1 MKEHF
6 SINNCKVFYK
16 KTELKK
22 ISAEQFLVFFEL
34 GGLYKTYVDRAFL
47 KNKDGI
53 WWFHEGNSKPKVTFL
68 TADFEHFTVIN
79 EDYCKDGNQVFWM
92 RTQCVEIPNSDA
104 DSFQVLTE
112 TPYFEKDK
120 NQVYALSSSAE
131 GLQIFE
137 HVDSITFGGLGW
149 NSYATDKDNVYHF
162 NWHFM
167 ELNNR
172 AKYAYCLDDAQ
183 VRQNNTLNQIYEI
196 NKKYVKQL
204 YPNINGWWQDNYDK
218 LNRIDSSEVGHFG
231 MGGSIYYIE
240 KDRHSDGSTP
250 NLVNEAETTSFKSLD
265 TWYGKDKN
273 RVYFKWKQVLEAD
286 VTTFVTLRFKL
297 AKDHHHYYYNG
308 FKITNIDYDS
318 FQPLEKHSDEYQ
330 LIAKDKNSIFSSKNK
345 RLGKFKGYADLLIA
359 IKNSDPE
366 SLEIYS
372 EARAR
377 DKNQVYWHMQ
387 PNLKI
392 DVASF
397 KHLFYESVNDWAKD
411 KHYLYNAN
419 GRRKVKGV
427 DGASFKML
435 NKYWGKDN
443 RSVFSFLT
451 ERILPSIDVETFRVL
466 DPDGTAEDK
475 NYRFKINHG
484 VILKSKR

>member
-1 MKEHF
+1 MKAHF
-6 SINNCKVFYK
+6 SINNSKVFYK

-22 ISAEQFLVFFEL
+22 ISAEQFEVFFEL
-34 GGLYKTYVDRAFL
+34 GGFYKTYVDRAFL

-53 WWFHEGNSKPKVTFL
+53 WWFHEGKSKPKVTFV
-68 TADFEHFTVIN
+68 TADSEYFTVIT
-79 EDYCKDGNQVFWM
+79 EDYCKDRNQVFWM

-104 DSFQVLTE
+104 DSFQVLTD
-112 TPYFEKDK
+112 TPYFAKDK

-137 HVDSITFGGLGW
+137 NVDPITFGGLGW
-149 NSYATDKDNVYHF
+149 NSYAIDKDNVFHF

-172 AKYAYCLDDAQ
+172 AKYAYYLDDAQ
-183 VRQNNTLNQIYEI
+183 VRQNNTLDQIYEI

-204 YPNINGWWQDNYDK
+204 HPDLNGWWQDNYDK
-218 LNRIDSSEVGHFG
+218 LNQIDNSEVGHLIKG
-231 MGGSIYYIE
+231 DSIYYIE
-240 KDRHSDGSTP
+240 EDRHSDCCTP
-250 NLVNEAETTSFKSLD
+250 NLVNDAERDSFKSLD
-265 TWYGKDKN
+265 AWYGKDKN
-273 RVYFKWKQVLEAD
+273 KVYFKWQKVLKAD
-286 VTTFVTLRFKL
+286 VATFEVLKFKL
-297 AKDHHHYYYNG
+297 AKDHKHYFYNG
-308 FKITNIDYDS
+308 YKIATIDFDS
-318 FQPLEKHSDEYQ
+318 FQLLEKHSDDNH
-330 LIAKDKNSIFSSKNK
+330 LIAKDKNSIFSTKNK
-345 RLGKFKGYADLLIA
+345 RLGKFKGYDDLLIP
-359 IKNSDPE
+359 IKNSDPK

-372 EARAR
+372 EAWAK

-397 KHLFYESVNDWAKD
+397 EYLFSESVNDWAID
-411 KHYLYNAN
+411 KHHLYNAN

-484 VILKSKR
+484 AILKSKR